1 MGMGGAVRILV
12 VGTFGKEERPPQGQ
26 LWMEQSLHFTQ
37 IQSLFLQWFVNLM
50 DALTFF

>member
-1 MGMGGAVRILV
+1 MGMGAAVRILV

-26 LWMEQSLHFTQ
+26 FWMEQSLHFTQ
-37 IQSLFLQWFVNLM
+37 IQWFVNLM